1 MSARLSKLLRGAA
14 VAVVALA
21 LLAALVAWL
30 NVRGE
35 APLNATAGESA
46 PADPEAIVRGAYLAR
61 AGNCMGCHTARGGE
75 PYAGGRPLETP
86 FGTVVAPNLTPD
98 RDTGLGAWTAG
109 EFWRALHN
117 GRSRDGRLLYPAF
130 PYPNYTLVTRE
141 DSDALFAY
149 LQTLA
154 PVARRNDAHALR
166 FPYKL
171 QASLAVWRAL
181 YFRPARLE
189 PDPAKTAQWNRGSYL
204 VQGLGH
210 CVACHAP
217 RNWMGATE
225 SAQAL
230 GGGLIPMQNWYAP
243 PLAPGHG
250 EAGAAPWSVDEIAQ
264 LLGTGFT
271 LRGAAMGPMAEVVY
285 GSTQHLG
292 DADLRAMA
300 VYLQSLPAASDAE
313 APAERAG
320 AQTLKLG
327 GKLYG
332 DHCAACHGDAGQGA
346 PGAYPALAGNRAAT
360 MASPNNLVKA
370 LLHGGF
376 PPATQGNPRP
386 YGMPPFKQL
395 LSERDIAAVATY
407 VRQSWGNQG
416 STVSE
421 LDVLRAR

>member
-1 MSARLSKLLRGAA
+1 MSARLSKLLRAAGLLAA
-14 VAVVALA
+14 VLA
-21 LLAALVAWL
+21 LLSALVAWL
-30 NVRGE
+30 NVRDE
-35 APLNATAGESA
+35 APLNTAAGEAA
-46 PADPEAIVRGAYLAR
+46 PADPGAIVRGAYLAR

-75 PYAGGRPLETP
+75 PYAGGRAMETP
-86 FGTVVAPNLTPD
+86 FGTMVTPNITPD
-98 RDTGLGAWTAG
+98 RDTGLGAWTADD
-109 EFWRALHN
+109 FWRALHN

-149 LQTLA
+149 LQTRA
-154 PVARRNDAHALR
+154 PVARRNEPHALR
-166 FPYKL
+166 FPYNL

-181 YFRPARLE
+181 YFRPTRFE
-189 PDPAKTAQWNRGSYL
+189 PDKVQTAESNRGSYL

-217 RNWMGATE
+217 RNWLGATD

-243 PLAPGHG
+243 PLAPAPG
-250 EAGAAPWSVDEIAQ
+250 EAGAAPWSIEDITQ

-271 LRGAAMGPMAEVVY
+271 LRGAAMGPMAEVVH
-285 GSTQHLG
+285 GSTQHLS

-300 VYLQSLPAASDAE
+300 VYLQSLPP
-313 APAERAG
+313 APATASAVERAS
-320 AQTLKLG
+320 ADQLKLG

-370 LLHGGF
+370 VLHGGF

-395 LSERDIAAVATY
+395 LSEREVAAVATY
-407 VRQSWGNQG
+407 VRQSWGNAA

>member
-1 MSARLSKLLRGAA
+1 MSARLSKLLRAAALLAA
-14 VAVVALA
+14 VLA

-35 APLNATAGESA
+35 SPLNAATGEPR
-46 PADPEAIVRGAYLAR
+46 PADAEAIVRGAYLAR

-86 FGTVVAPNLTPD
+86 FGTVVAPNITPD
-98 RDTGLGAWTAG
+98 RDTGLGQWTAD

-149 LQTLA
+149 LQTRA
-154 PVARRNDAHALR
+154 PVARRNQPHALR
-166 FPYKL
+166 FPYGL

-181 YFRPARLE
+181 YFRPTGFE
-189 PDPAKTAQWNRGSYL
+189 PDKAQTAEWNRGSYL

-217 RNWMGATE
+217 RNWLGATE
-225 SAQAL
+225 SEQAL

-243 PLAPGHG
+243 PLAPGQG
-250 EAGAAPWSVDEIAQ
+250 EAGAAPWSLEDIVQ
-264 LLGTGFT
+264 LLATGST
-271 LRGAAMGPMAEVVY
+271 LRGTAMGPMAEVVH
-285 GSTQHLG
+285 GSTQHLS

-300 VYLQSLPAASDAE
+300 VYLQSLPR
-313 APAERAG
+313 APAVETPKERASTD
-320 AQTLKLG
+320 QLKLG
-327 GKLYG
+327 ARLYG

-346 PGAYPALAGNRAAT
+346 PNAYPALAGNRAAT
-360 MASPNNLVKA
+360 MASPNNLIKSV
-370 LLHGGF
+370 LHGGF
-376 PPATQGNPRP
+376 APATQGNPRP

-395 LSERDIAAVATY
+395 LSEREVAAVATY